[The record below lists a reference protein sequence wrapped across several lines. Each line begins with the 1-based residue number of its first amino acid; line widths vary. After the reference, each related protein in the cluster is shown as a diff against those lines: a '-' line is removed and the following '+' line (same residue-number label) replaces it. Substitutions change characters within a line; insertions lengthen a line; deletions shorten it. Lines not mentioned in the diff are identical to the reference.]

1 MLTIRYRNKINLI
14 KKFLLLWGGF
24 GIGTMLAMVSLL
36 YRLFI
41 RIFDH
46 SPNIQPCRVSS
57 AMAKR
62 SPWLP
67 PPPLSI
73 VRRVSYVFVY
83 MGQWGTPNALPHSSS
98 SSWTIY
104 SMMLKRCVY
113 DGKNKHND
121 KTAVHMLCEAR
132 NFFSDGTEYGTLSNG
147 LTEELLPII
156 QRLYRKNWA
165 TNEQIIILATGA
177 VVI

>member
-46 SPNIQPCRVSS
+46 SPNIQPCRVFS

-67 PPPLSI
+67 HPLHSLSFAACRMFLYMWASGAHQTHCLTVHRHREQFI
-73 VRRVSYVFVY
+73 RWCWNAVCMMGKINTMTKLLCICCVKHETFFR
-83 MGQWGTPNALPHSSS
+83 MGQN
-98 SSWTIY
+98 
-104 SMMLKRCVY
+104 MV
-113 DGKNKHND
+113 
-121 KTAVHMLCEAR
+121 
-132 NFFSDGTEYGTLSNG
+132 
-147 LTEELLPII
+147 
-156 QRLYRKNWA
+156 LY
-165 TNEQIIILATGA
+165 QM
-177 VVI
+177 V